1 LKAAGGAEVTTGAAV
16 LSVLRDL
23 ERSAAPVLIRFRDG
37 EAYVVRVISTMHAEA
52 GDNIVAEVLRPVS
65 IPAGVPVPPGAIM
78 DFLLG
83 DVAEV
88 MQDGA
93 YVFDLSPDANP
104 GAAPDQPRD

>member
-1 LKAAGGAEVTTGAAV
+1 MTSAEL

-23 ERSAAPVLIRFRDG
+23 ERSAAPALIRFRDG
-37 EAYVVRVISTMHAEA
+37 DAYVVRVISTMHAEA

-65 IPAGVPVPPGAIM
+65 AAAGVPVPARAFM

-88 MQDGA
+88 LQDVA
-93 YVFDLSPDANP
+93 HVSDFAPDAEQ
-104 GAAPDQPRD
+104 GAAPDRPRD